1 MKMICCMSWLT
12 ISFTPSFYN
21 YYRKSLLLV
30 NLTLL
35 LGNDWDIEDCLFIN
49 HFKIGLWQIPML
61 KPLILLP
68 WEVVHPTTC
77 KSPLPIFFLV
87 LSMSTL
93 LNILGMFLLLLKLAL
108 LVSIVMIKKNSIW
121 PQFCFLKNVDALA
134 LTGDNG
140 QTTYSTYFT
149 ILGGAAPGTTNNT
162 AASSASSATSAAAS
176 HSGSAVPA
184 SSSGSASS
192 TASASQTTSAASSLK
207 AGMVGVAGVAGVV
220 ALFL

>member
-1 MKMICCMSWLT
+1 MKVSIAAIFAAAVSTVYAQATAAAANAGVAVNKPGFGEVITAGQPYT
-12 ISFTPSFYN
+12 ITWTVTDTNAKTINSIALRSGSSN
-21 YYRKSLLLV
+21 
-30 NLTLL
+30 NL
-35 LGNDWDIEDCLFIN
+35 
-49 HFKIGLWQIPML
+49 QIS
-61 KPLILLP
+61 IA
-68 WEVVHPTTC
+68 
-77 KSPLPIFFLV
+77 
-87 LSMSTL
+87 
-93 LNILGMFLLLLKLAL
+93 NILSGPIN
-108 LVSIVMIKKNSIW
+108 VNP
-121 PQFCFLKNVDALA
+121 PQYTWNVPATVEVGSAYALA